1 MQKREELLKMRTFD
15 DQERQHEMVLVN
27 AKVDEAKTEIRNVQI
42 LLAQLNTQTVLN
54 RDQITMMQD
63 LLKQLHLQN
72 RQGLS
77 NLDDLHN

>member
-63 LLKQLHLQN
+63 LLEQLHLQN